1 MSINIDMYRIA
12 SRDLLK
18 NQYIS
23 SSYQLQIC
31 CGVCWC
37 CKKSRL
43 ILTEFD
49 KKGFTTFNSK
59 VDCWKVCDHP
69 KSKWEI
75 FPLKH

>member
-1 MSINIDMYRIA
+1 MSINIDLYRMA
-12 SRDLLK
+12 TRDWLK

-31 CGVCWC
+31 CGIFWC
-37 CKKSRL
+37 CKKKL

-59 VDCWKVCDHP
+59 VDCWKVYNHP
-69 KSKWEI
+69 KWDI
-75 FPLKH
+75 FPLKD